1 MSDISELE
9 RRITAALDR
18 AAQAMDRLGV
28 ATASDGGVDAA
39 ALADELEAER
49 VANAQLE
56 ERVRAIKEKQ
66 ETMVAGLEGQV
77 ARLRAQVES
86 RDGELSRLKAV
97 GDDLRKSNQAL
108 REANASALPDP
119 ELVNGS
125 LVVELDALRAA
136 RSADRA
142 EIDDILATLA
152 PVLKETSD
160 A

>member
-18 AAQAMDRLGV
+18 AAQAMDRLG
-28 ATASDGGVDAA
+28 APGGSGDDVDAA

-66 ETMVAGLEGQV
+66 ETMVAGLEAQV

-86 RDGELSRLKAV
+86 RDSALTRMKLVGE
-97 GDDLRKSNQAL
+97 DLRRSNQAL
-108 REANASALPDP
+108 REANASALPDAG
-119 ELVNGS
+119 LVNAS
-125 LVVELDALRAA
+125 LQSELDAVRAA

-142 EIDDILATLA
+142 EMDDILATLE
-152 PVLKETSD
+152 PVLKE

>member
-66 ETMVAGLEGQV
+66 ETMVAGLEAQV